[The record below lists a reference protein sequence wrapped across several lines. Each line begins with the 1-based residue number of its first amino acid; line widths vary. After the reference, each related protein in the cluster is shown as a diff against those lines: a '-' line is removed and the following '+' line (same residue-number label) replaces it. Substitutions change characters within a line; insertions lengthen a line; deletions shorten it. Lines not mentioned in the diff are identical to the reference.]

1 GFAQEHGVRSANGR
15 AGRLTAGDGARPER
29 SGSISQRTGS
39 RLRIRRARLAGN
51 RTRSHGYSRCHTSA
65 AQRLSPAKTTPRLTL
80 QLFNEPHGQ
89 IHRTKNES
97 EPALRGADFR
107 FLQGAGAEKLS
118 ARHAR
123 PERFPAQTIGVRDC
137 ARRKTKAALSIRTS
151 GAAISEDFREGAE
164 EARCDR

>member
-1 GFAQEHGVRSANGR
+1 
-15 AGRLTAGDGARPER
+15 
-29 SGSISQRTGS
+29 
-39 RLRIRRARLAGN
+39 

-137 ARRKTKAALSIRTS
+137 ARRKTEAALSIRPAR
-151 GAAISEDFREGAE
+151 AAVPAHFSKRAAQ
-164 EARCDR
+164 ARRYG